1 MEAEAGVLKGMEAKC
16 KACAFVCVFSSLCVY
31 VFMESPVWATFQ
43 IAYFYLLYLLILF
56 ITLQSMYYGMWYTYN
71 FIITLCLD
79 R

>member
-43 IAYFYLLYLLILF
+43 IAYFYFTYLYFLLPYKVCTMACGIHT
-56 ITLQSMYYGMWYTYN
+56 ISS
-71 FIITLCLD
+71 
-79 R
+79 